1 MKALCSL
8 KRWQPMIVAA
18 ALVAGMWIGFIFAGG
33 DEMTPSQQKL
43 NRIFS
48 IIDEQ
53 YVDEIEP
60 DSLVEL
66 TIPFLIQS
74 LDPHS
79 QYIAAADIE
88 KANQELQS
96 SFSGIGVQFYI
107 MSDTI
112 CVVEVISGGPSDKVG
127 LEPGD
132 RIIAVD
138 GRKVAGVGFTNDDV
152 LNTLR
157 GPSGSR
163 VQLTIKRP
171 SVAKTIGY
179 TITRSD
185 IPSPSVNAH
194 YLTEN
199 NMGYIK
205 LSKFA
210 EATYVEFLQSAMD
223 LLHRGA
229 QGLIIDLRGNGG
241 GFMEPALMVAN
252 EFLSPGQPI
261 IETRG
266 RNVKD
271 NENWLADGTGAL
283 HDVPVAVLID
293 ELSASASEILSG
305 ALQDNDR
312 GIIIGRRSFGK
323 GLVQRIIQL
332 PDSSELK
339 LTVQRYYT
347 PSGRCIQ
354 KNFKR
359 GENVNYENEVIDR
372 YYNGE
377 TFNAD
382 SVKFDESLLFHT
394 AGGRT
399 VYGGGGIM
407 PDVFVPSDTMGVTSY
422 YMNVVNADLLQ
433 NFAFEYADLN
443 RADLTKA
450 KTVGQLLR
458 RLPSDGLLLSSF
470 VYYASQKGVPARWY
484 YINIS
489 RTLIVNQL
497 KAIIV
502 RNILGWDAFYE
513 VLNSHDPVVLEAI
526 KHLHAGTDPLTL
538 DAMKDIKKA
547 QSKK

>member
-1 MKALCSL
+1 MDGHGVFF
-8 KRWQPMIVAA
+8 RRP
-18 ALVAGMWIGFIFAGG
+18 VAGIDIWNTADGRKDFCSCVAG
-33 DEMTPSQQKL
+33 T
-43 NRIFS
+43 
-48 IIDEQ
+48 
-53 YVDEIEP
+53 
-60 DSLVEL
+60 
-66 TIPFLIQS
+66 
-74 LDPHS
+74 
-79 QYIAAADIE
+79 
-88 KANQELQS
+88 
-96 SFSGIGVQFYI
+96 GI
-107 MSDTI
+107 
-112 CVVEVISGGPSDKVG
+112 
-127 LEPGD
+127 
-132 RIIAVD
+132 RNAVD

-354 KNFKR
+354 KPYEAGNKKSYDEDIYNR
-359 GENVNYENEVIDR
+359 YKDGELAH
-372 YYNGE
+372 
-377 TFNAD
+377 AD
-382 SVKFDESLLFHT
+382 SIHFADSLRYTTLNTH
-394 AGGRT
+394 RT
-399 VYGGGGIM
+399 IYGGGGIM
-407 PDVFVPSDTMGVTSY
+407 PDEFVPLDTVEYTKYYRDLMAKGIFNRYVISYVDSHRKDILKQWKKVADFDKSFTVTDEMLSDLCRLGVSDSVKINEEELAKSRELIRSVTKALLARDVYTDPAAY
-422 YMNVVNADLLQ
+422 YMVINHRNPIFLRGLEIINDDKLYYGKLQ
-433 NFAFEYADLN
+433 
-443 RADLTKA
+443 
-450 KTVGQLLR
+450 
-458 RLPSDGLLLSSF
+458 
-470 VYYASQKGVPARWY
+470 VP
-484 YINIS
+484 N
-489 RTLIVNQL
+489 T
-497 KAIIV
+497 
-502 RNILGWDAFYE
+502 E
-513 VLNSHDPVVLEAI
+513 E
-526 KHLHAGTDPLTL
+526 
-538 DAMKDIKKA
+538 
-547 QSKK
+547 